1 MKKKKDEKAQE
12 TVQNEIKTIPEELD
26 IKIIDLTNE
35 LEAQKDKYLRLFA
48 EFDNYKKRSLKEKE
62 ALYNDC
68 VSDCVKEILPI
79 LDSLERAI
87 NTNGD
92 YETLKKGLDM
102 VLKQMEYSLDTLG
115 VQEIDTSIE
124 FDPNLHNAVM
134 HIEDENLGEGVIIE
148 TMQKGYKAKDKVIR
162 YAMVKVAN

>member
-1 MKKKKDEKAQE
+1 MKKKKDEPKEE
-12 TVQNEIKTIPEELD
+12 TIQNEIETISEELD

-35 LEAQKDKYLRLFA
+35 LEIGKDKYLRLFA

-62 ALYNDC
+62 ALYNDS
-68 VSDCVKEILPI
+68 VSDCIKAILPI
-79 LDSLERAI
+79 YDSLERAI
-87 NTNGD
+87 KTDGD
-92 YETLKKGLDM
+92 YETLKKGLDL
-102 VLKQMEYSLDTLG
+102 VLKQMENSLEDIG
-115 VQEIDTSIE
+115 VKEIDTSIA

-148 TMQKGYKAKDKVIR
+148 TMQKGYIVKDKVIR